1 MATNHSGRTRQRN
14 GIAIGEGAIRKI
26 FPVFVLLMWI
36 TAGIWI
42 ANSQWT
48 TLNTILALEALAICS
63 VVFVNFVHVFN
74 FGYAACVVVL
84 NTTILIATG
93 APLGSIIVGGLLM
106 IYGIRLFTFVTNRYR
121 HPSFA
126 QRRAG
131 TVIAHKQL
139 PFPIKVLLLINTA
152 THNVATKAAD
162 EGNSGLNGWLIIGG
176 LVLAQGIAI
185 EARADYEKQQVKRS
199 DGAKWISSGLF
210 ARTRHPNYLGEI
222 MMQVGVILCGIGAAS
237 NWYGYAAGF
246 LAPTYIIILMLSAT
260 TGGEKSKRDKYS
272 EDPEFRAYLRR
283 SNALLPKF
291 RKVNV

>member
-126 QRRAG
+126 QRRVG

-152 THNVATKAAD
+152 TLMTFHAMTTYNVATKAAD

-185 EARADYEKQQVKRS
+185 EARAENQNGVDRRDVDEMAQVGHLRCCEGI
-199 DGAKWISSGLF
+199 GARRVDQDEVG
-210 ARTRHPNYLGEI
+210 RVGGGQRLGEI
-222 MMQVGVILCGIGAAS
+222 LVGLG
-237 NWYGYAAGF
+237 
-246 LAPTYIIILMLSAT
+246 T
-260 TGGEKSKRDKYS
+260 E
-272 EDPEFRAYLRR
+272 
-283 SNALLPKF
+283 
-291 RKVNV
+291 

>member
-26 FPVFVLLMWI
+26 FPAFVLLMWI

-42 ANSQWT
+42 ANGQWT

-84 NTTILIATG
+84 NTTILVAKG

-106 IYGIRLFTFVTNRYR
+106 IYGIRLFTFVANRYR

-131 TVIAHKQL
+131 TVIAH
-139 PFPIKVLLLINTA
+139 TA
-152 THNVATKAAD
+152 THSTCAAY
-162 EGNSGLNGWLIIGG
+162 GG
-176 LVLAQGIAI
+176 
-185 EARADYEKQQVKRS
+185 
-199 DGAKWISSGLF
+199 SSL
-210 ARTRHPNYLGEI
+210 
-222 MMQVGVILCGIGAAS
+222 
-237 NWYGYAAGF
+237 W
-246 LAPTYIIILMLSAT
+246 
-260 TGGEKSKRDKYS
+260 
-272 EDPEFRAYLRR
+272 RR
-283 SNALLPKF
+283 PS
-291 RKVNV
+291 